1 MRHGETAGRRSAPLR
16 GHDGLVGEVLTFGH
30 GTATEERIAELL
42 RVAGVRQLVDIRT
55 APGSRRSPHV
65 SRAELQRWLPEHGI
79 AYRWEKRLGGWRKPR
94 PDSPDTAL
102 RARPFAGYAAHMRS
116 AEFRCA
122 VDELLDEAAAA
133 RTAIM
138 CAESVWWRCHRRM
151 VADFVV
157 LSRSVPVLHLM
168 HNGRSQQHIPSD
180 LARVRDDG
188 LLVYDAGQPP
198 LGG

>member
-1 MRHGETAGRRSAPLR
+1 MHATGAWQRLRTNAAWCDCGAAGSRLR
-16 GHDGLVGEVLTFGH
+16 GHDGWVGVLLTFGH

-42 RVAGVRQLVDIRT
+42 RVAGVRRLVDIRT

-65 SRAELQRWLPEHGI
+65 SRAELQRWLREHGI

-94 PDSPDTAL
+94 PDSPDAAL

-133 RTAIM
+133 HGDHVCRVGLVALP
-138 CAESVWWRCHRRM
+138 SPHGGRLRRA
-151 VADFVV
+151 VPWHVGAAPDARRP
-157 LSRSVPVLHLM
+157 LAAAHPQRSGP
-168 HNGRSQQHIPSD
+168 GR
-180 LARVRDDG
+180 
-188 LLVYDAGQPP
+188 
-198 LGG
+198 